1 MGKKVANKMK
11 GRCPPK

>member
-1 MGKKVANKMK
+1 MGKKGANKMK